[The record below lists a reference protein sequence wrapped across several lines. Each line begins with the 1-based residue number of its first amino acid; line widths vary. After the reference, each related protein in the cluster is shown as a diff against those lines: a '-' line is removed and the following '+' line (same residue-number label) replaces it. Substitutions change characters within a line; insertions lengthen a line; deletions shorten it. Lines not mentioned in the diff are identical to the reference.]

1 MVSENIGRSV
11 GGAVIDL
18 VPSATA
24 ALGIVALPTMAV
36 NAEASAV
43 AKLIRILRTEKGSPS
58 RWIRLW
64 KR

>member
-24 ALGIVALPTMAV
+24 APEIVALPTMAV
-36 NAEASAV
+36 NAEASVV

-58 RWIRLW
+58 R
-64 KR
+64 